1 MSRTTQS
8 ADKTLTGAAPPVT
21 RHAALAANQIEFC
34 LLTTHETSKR
44 EAVAA
49 GEASSATG
57 ATGLLRSAH
66 SRKVVA
72 DRQEK
77 FLLALYYFGGMEE
90 HPVDHEQAL
99 KHLCDARDNGCAAAM
114 AVLFADY
121 PDERVRQTCFLVLRC
136 VSLEA
141 AGVFY
146 TDKMVVACQTLCARM
161 CELQL
166 AKPPEDYDY
175 VVEYGRAQSSGC
187 LTATVFL
194 AGARELDGQFKEAVR
209 GYALAAEGGYAVGY
223 FHLARC
229 TRLGIG
235 VKQNLDEA
243 VQTMKQAS
251 DKKFYWAMYDR
262 AKMLQELQGTAASD
276 REAFKL
282 LKAVEAGVNYAYEHR
297 GPMRCLYLQFCSVP
311 NPHRRLAMCYE
322 RGRGVLR
329 NSVEAERH
337 MALSRS
343 ANN

>member
-1 MSRTTQS
+1 MSRTTNS
-8 ADKTLTGAAPPVT
+8 ADKTLTGAAPPAA
-21 RHAALAANQIEFC
+21 RHAALAANEIELG
-34 LLTTHETSKR
+34 LLTMHETSMSEVVAAR
-44 EAVAA
+44 EAL
-49 GEASSATG
+49 SATG

-77 FLLALYYFGGMEE
+77 FLFALYYVGGMEE
-90 HPVDHEQAL
+90 HPVDHERAL
-99 KHLCDARDNGCAAAM
+99 KYLCDARDNGCAAAM

-121 PDERVRQTCFLVLRC
+121 LDERVRQTCFKVLRY
-136 VSLEA
+136 VSLKA
-141 AGVFY
+141 AGGYY

-166 AKPPEDYDY
+166 AKPPEAYDY
-175 VVEYGRAQSSGC
+175 VAEYGRAQSSGC
-187 LTATVFL
+187 PTATVFL
-194 AGARELDGQFKEAVR
+194 AGARELDGQFTEAVR

-235 VKQNLDEA
+235 VEQNLDEA
-243 VQTMKQAS
+243 VQTMKRAS

-262 AKMLQELQGTAASD
+262 AKMLLDTAASD
-276 REAFKL
+276 SEAFKL

-311 NPHRRLAMCYE
+311 NPHRQLAMCYE
-322 RGRGVLR
+322 KGRGVAQD
-329 NSVEAERH
+329 SAEAERH
-337 MALSRS
+337 MALFRS
-343 ANN
+343 AN